1 MKVSDLLSLVKA
13 NRYTYYNLDKSSIS
27 MFQEMYNY
35 LKRNEDKNVPDFCK
49 KQVQNI
55 LDKKDLSYLN
65 KYSAML
71 RINRMML

>member
-1 MKVSDLLSLVKA
+1 MKVSDLLPLVKA

-27 MFQEMYNY
+27 MFREMYNY
-35 LKRNEDKNVPDFCK
+35 LKRNKDKYVPDFCK

-55 LDKKDLSYLN
+55 LAKKDLSYLN

-71 RINRMML
+71 RINRMMP